1 MSTPIFDPYFLTF
14 IARISL
20 AMLLGILL
28 GLERIYAHKAVGM
41 RTYALI
47 SVSAAMFVSVSLFIG
62 NTLALK
68 FSNGFNPA
76 YMAGYIISG
85 IGFLG
90 TGLVIFNQREGH
102 VENLTT
108 AAGMWICAG
117 VGMAVGFGMYREAIF
132 VTVLAFF
139 VLGVLTFVERSI
151 RLRLYPDPVFEKEE
165 QRSEL
170 PEKTEKRVRR
180 KKVTE

>member
-1 MSTPIFDPYFLTF
+1 MFNTIFDPYFLTF
-14 IARISL
+14 IGRISL

-28 GLERIYAHKAVGM
+28 GLERLYAHKAVGM

-47 SVSAAMFVSVSLFIG
+47 SVASAMFVSVSLFIG

-68 FSNGFNPA
+68 FASAFNPA
-76 YMAGYIISG
+76 FMAAYIISG

-90 TGLVIFNQREGH
+90 TGLIIFNQREGH

-117 VGMAVGFGMYREAIF
+117 VGMAVGFGMYRESIF
-132 VTVLAFF
+132 VTILAFF

-151 RLRLYPDPVFEKEE
+151 RLRIYPDPAFEKMEE
-165 QRSEL
+165 
-170 PEKTEKRVRR
+170 KIEKRFRR
-180 KKVTE
+180 KKAAPSE